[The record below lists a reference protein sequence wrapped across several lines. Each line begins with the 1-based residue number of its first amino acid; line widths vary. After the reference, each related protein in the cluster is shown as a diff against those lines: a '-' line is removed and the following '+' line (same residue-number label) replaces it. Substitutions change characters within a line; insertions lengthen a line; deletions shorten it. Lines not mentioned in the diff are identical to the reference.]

1 MMCRKSIEIGIV
13 KKGGRESK
21 EEEEREANMAWKKEK
36 ENGRDNELS
45 KRYEN
50 VEEEAKQGE
59 RNFLLS
65 DLTEICLKYLIQN
78 DL

>member
-1 MMCRKSIEIGIV
+1 MMCRKSIEIRIV
-13 KKGGRESK
+13 KKGGSDSK
-21 EEEEREANMAWKKEK
+21 EEEEREANTAWKKEK
-36 ENGRDNELS
+36 GNGRDNELS

-59 RNFLLS
+59 RNCLLS
-65 DLTEICLKYLIQN
+65 DLTDICLNYLIQN

>member
-1 MMCRKSIEIGIV
+1 
-13 KKGGRESK
+13 
-21 EEEEREANMAWKKEK
+21 MAKKKEK
-36 ENGRDNELS
+36 ESGRDNELS

-50 VEEEAKQGE
+50 VEEEGKQGE